1 MANKTKYYI
10 ESMRLRTLPLA
21 VAGVVMGGLMA
32 GAYGYWNTAIFVWA
46 MLTALSLQ
54 ILSNI
59 ANELGDLQK
68 GTDNDNRLGPIRSVQ
83 SGKLTEGEL
92 KQMLVVFVLLSMLF
106 GTFLVYTSF
115 GTLFSKLSLLMLGL
129 GAFAIVAAIK
139 YTFGERAYGYVGLGD
154 FFVFLFFGL
163 VSVMGVY
170 FLMTKSLPYLII
182 LPASAIGFLSTAML
196 NLNNMRDIENDSM
209 FEKKTIAV
217 RAGLRSTKIYH
228 LALIMLAFVLM
239 TLYGVLQGVNLIGYL
254 FLLPLPVFIWHLIY
268 VLKNNGKNLDKH
280 MKVIALSTVAFSI
293 LGGVGLLL
301 SEMQSFGSRM
311 LL

>member
-21 VAGVVMGGLMA
+21 MAGVVMGGLLA
-32 GAYGYWNTAIFVWA
+32 GAYGYWNTVIFVWA

-68 GTDNDNRLGPIRSVQ
+68 GTDNENRLGPIRSVQ
-83 SGKLTEGEL
+83 SGKLTESDL
-92 KQMLVVFVLLSMLF
+92 KQMLVGFVLLSMLF

-115 GTLFSKLSLLMLGL
+115 GTLFSGLSLVMLGL
-129 GAFAIVAAIK
+129 GALAIVAAIK

-163 VSVMGVY
+163 VSVMGVF
-170 FLMTKSLPYLII
+170 FLMTKSLPYLMI
-182 LPASAIGFLSTAML
+182 LPASAIGLLSTAML
-196 NLNNMRDIENDSM
+196 NLNNMRDIENDSI

-217 RAGLRSTKIYH
+217 RMGLRSTKIYH
-228 LALIMLAFVLM
+228 LVLIALAFILM
-239 TLYGVLQGVNLIGYL
+239 TLYAIMQKVNLIGYL
-254 FLLPLPVFIWHLIY
+254 FLLPLPIFSWHLIY

-280 MKVIALSTVAFSI
+280 MKVIALSTVLFSI
-293 LGGVGLLL
+293 LGGIGLLL
-301 SEMQSFGSRM
+301 SEM
-311 LL
+311 